1 MSFKWMD
8 KPLSEFILL
17 LLKATMVDHFLLEN
31 TPKIISVLSGLS
43 GVSMKQLDYKLETSI
58 ETT

>member
-1 MSFKWMD
+1 MSFTWMD

-31 TPKIISVLSGLS
+31 TPKIISVLSGF
-43 GVSMKQLDYKLETSI
+43 KWCFYETI
-58 ETT
+58 RLQA